1 MKQLDAFFAE
11 EDKKK
16 PHKVRK
22 GEKPDDKK
30 YIALMVEYKKLRR
43 NPQDKEAA
51 KKALEKAQKLGKE
64 GEVSENAKVAA
75 AYL

>member
-1 MKQLDAFFAE
+1 MKDLNTMFSE

-22 GEKPDDKK
+22 GEKADDKK

-64 GEVSENAKVAA
+64 GEVSEDAKVAA

>member
-1 MKQLDAFFAE
+1 MKDLNSMFSE

-30 YIALMVEYKKLRR
+30 YIALMAEYKQLRR
-43 NPQDKEAA
+43 NPKNRDKAG
-51 KKALEKAQKLGKE
+51 KLLEKAMKLGRE
-64 GEVSENAKVAA
+64 GEVSKDAKVAA